1 MTIYSFQTAF
11 GNHIFSLV
19 LNMLLLSLFTNESCT
34 YFIQRYALTPKHN
47 VRATRKTN
55 KFQIKLT
62 HYASVAKDL
71 M

>member
-62 HYASVAKDL
+62 HYAFVAKDL

>member
-1 MTIYSFQTAF
+1 MF
-11 GNHIFSLV
+11 
-19 LNMLLLSLFTNESCT
+19 ESCT